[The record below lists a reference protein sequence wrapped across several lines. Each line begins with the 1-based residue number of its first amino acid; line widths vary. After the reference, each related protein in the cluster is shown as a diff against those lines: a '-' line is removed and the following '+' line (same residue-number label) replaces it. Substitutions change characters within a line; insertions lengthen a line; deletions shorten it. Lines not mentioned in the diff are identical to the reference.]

1 MDTNPNQTDN
11 TNNDEPHSPPP
22 DLKEVNLSKSSV
34 TSSADDK
41 PVENSNDEQ
50 ADKKVALPST
60 PQPRKKSLTLKIA
73 ISLIIIV
80 LIAGGVFA
88 FLEHK
93 HHDKEAKLA
102 QAKIVQHLTVG
113 IEGGDLGNT
122 FYPNASPD
130 ADNVLM
136 YSQVFDGLVQYEN
149 QNQIV
154 PDLAS
159 GWTTPNSTTWLF
171 TIKSGIKFHDGH
183 TLTPADVVYSL
194 NLMKNENQTNDYAET
209 FATTLKSI
217 TAVGANKVKI
227 VTTQPDPV
235 LLNKLAFLYI
245 VDQNL
250 PKNENGSM
258 AGTGAYQLK
267 SGTKLTNTSVHLEAF
282 NGFHGGQVMTKAV
295 TIDDAINET
304 SLVNGYK
311 DHQYD
316 IIGAVPNKDLNQ
328 PNSYRFNE
336 QDDSVAFLGLNTT
349 AGPLS
354 NKLVR
359 EALRYAINPVQL
371 SAQGSGIK
379 ATAIGQLI
387 PPTIPGYNP
396 NITAYKQ
403 NITKAKQLLTEA
415 GYPNGLTL
423 TFNDSTGNTI
433 QTALSD
439 QLKQV
444 GITLKIDKAANFN
457 DLISTYLS
465 GQNQITSLEYAS
477 NTVDGADV
485 LESTLVQANFNN
497 PQFYN
502 LVNQATTTLDPSSR
516 LKLLQQAE
524 SIVDQNIPAIPLFY
538 NDNIYLMHKPYV
550 LHQDLPALYISV
562 YFYKVHQ

>member
-1 MDTNPNQTDN
+1 MDDDTNPPHN
-11 TNNDEPHSPPP
+11 TNSEDQTSQPQEPIEASSPEPSVVTPDIDKPSEDNSAKKTVTTPPP
-22 DLKEVNLSKSSV
+22 
-34 TSSADDK
+34 
-41 PVENSNDEQ
+41 
-50 ADKKVALPST
+50 
-60 PQPRKKSLTLKIA
+60 KKSKALKLA
-73 ISLIIIV
+73 LLIVVILV
-80 LIAGGVFA
+80 VAGGVVGYLA
-88 FLEHK
+88 HK
-93 HHDKEAKLA
+93 HHEKEVKLA

-113 IEGGDLGNT
+113 IEGADLGST
-122 FYPNASPD
+122 FYPNALPN
-130 ADNVLM
+130 AGNVLM
-136 YSQVFDGLVQYEN
+136 YYQVFDGLVQYEN

-217 TAVGANKVKI
+217 TAVGANQVKI

-235 LLNKLAFLYI
+235 LLNKLSFLYI
-245 VDQNL
+245 VDKNL
-250 PKNENGSM
+250 PKGENGSM
-258 AGTGAYQLK
+258 AGTGAYQVK
-267 SGTKLTNTSVHLEAF
+267 PGTRLMNTSIHLVAF

-295 TIDDAINET
+295 TLDDVSSYSA
-304 SLVNGYK
+304 LLKGYK

-316 IIGAVPNKDLNQ
+316 IIGEVSNKDLNQ

-349 AGPLS
+349 SGPLS

-359 EALRYAINPVQL
+359 EAIRYAVNPVQL
-371 SAQGSGIK
+371 AKQGSGI
-379 ATAIGQLI
+379 TVTSIGQLI

-396 NITAYKQ
+396 SITPYKQ

-423 TFNDSTGNTI
+423 TFNYSPGNSIYIPLTN
-433 QTALSD
+433 
-439 QLKQV
+439 QLMQV
-444 GITLKIDKAANFN
+444 GITLKIDKSDNFN
-457 DLISTYLS
+457 DLINNYID
-465 GQNQITSLEYAS
+465 GQNQITSLAYGS

-485 LESTLVQANFNN
+485 LDSTLVQANYNN
-497 PQFYN
+497 PKFYS
-502 LVNQATTTLDPSSR
+502 LVNQATTTIDPSNR

-524 SIVDQNIPAIPLFY
+524 TIVDQDIPAVPLYY